1 MRQFLQGIPKN
12 ISVVINQ
19 EENKTEEVEEI
30 FIDYKL
36 ESIQMINR
44 LKLAGAGNNFTEIYQ
59 KFEKIV
65 LLKRFLFPLFSSTIF
80 DKYDP
85 MEWKN

>member
-1 MRQFLQGIPKN
+1 MEVAKKFGYTGKINGMGTLTRMRQFLQRIPKN

-65 LLKRFLFPLFSSTIF
+65 LL
-80 DKYDP
+80 
-85 MEWKN
+85 